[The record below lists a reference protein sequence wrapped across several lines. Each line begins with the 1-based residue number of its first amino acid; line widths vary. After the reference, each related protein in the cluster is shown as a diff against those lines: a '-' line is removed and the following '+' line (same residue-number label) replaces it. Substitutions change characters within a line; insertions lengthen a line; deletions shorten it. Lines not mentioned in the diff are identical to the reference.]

1 MEELT
6 ERQRVVLSIIQG
18 FCRRYGY
25 PPTIRQVCEAIGT
38 SSPSTVHQDVVALRR
53 SGYLKSAGRR
63 GSIPVDRAKFQ
74 HAGKS

>member
-6 ERQRVVLSIIQG
+6 ERQRVVLSIIQE

-25 PPTIRQVCEAIGT
+25 PPTIRQVCEAIGA

-53 SGYLKSAGRR
+53 RGYLRSAGRR
-63 GSIPVDRAKFQ
+63 GSIPVEWAKFQ